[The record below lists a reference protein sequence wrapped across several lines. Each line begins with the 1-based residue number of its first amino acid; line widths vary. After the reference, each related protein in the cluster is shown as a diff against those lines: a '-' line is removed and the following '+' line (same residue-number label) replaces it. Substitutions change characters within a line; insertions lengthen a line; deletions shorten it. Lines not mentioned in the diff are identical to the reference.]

1 MTMFDHSAKAG
12 GGSAGIVEQTV
23 SPDEATE
30 VLRRCDFFAATS
42 DSAVGALA
50 ALAELVHLP
59 GGTRLFEK
67 GEAGTAIYFVLDGTV
82 RVHQGEVV
90 VGYLAAGE
98 VFGEVAGLSNEPR
111 SASVTAESDA
121 RLLKLEQDAVYSVLA
136 DHPGAARSLIQALC
150 VRERQIINEK
160 FDRIVRSRLLEHE
173 MEIGQKIQ
181 RHFLPEVLPEIAG
194 WSIEGLLRPARQVAG
209 DFYDFFTL
217 PGLQRVGVVIGDVCD
232 KGVGAALFMTLFRSL
247 LRSAAMRRCPAGGEE
262 RPPDPAEVL
271 RHALDSTNSYLVTT
285 HSNSSMFASVFF
297 GLLDPLTGEL
307 HYANAGHEAPVIVG
321 GDGIRCRLESTGPV
335 IGLFE
340 GAAHRVEVASLLPG
354 EMLFGY
360 TDGATDARNPLAE
373 QFSEERLLE
382 IACLNADVGAEALPP
397 VLAAIEAFVDG
408 ADQYDDITMICV
420 RRQRPAMQDQGERR
434 HE

>member
-1 MTMFDHSAKAG
+1 MFEYSAETGRVATG
-12 GGSAGIVEQTV
+12 AVERTL
-23 SPDEATE
+23 SPGEATA

-42 DSAVGALA
+42 DSAVSALA
-50 ALAELVHLP
+50 ALAELVHVP
-59 GGTRLFEK
+59 GGSRLFEK
-67 GEAGTAIYFVLDGTV
+67 GDVGTAIYFVLDGFI
-82 RVHQGEVV
+82 RVHHGDVV
-90 VGYLAAGE
+90 VGHLAAGE

-160 FDRIVRSRLLEHE
+160 LDRVVRARILEHE
-173 MEIGQKIQ
+173 LEIGQKIQ

-194 WSIEGLLRPARQVAG
+194 WSIGGLLKPARQVAG

-247 LRSAAMRRCPAGGEE
+247 LRSAAIRRCPAGGED

-271 RHALDSTNSYLVTT
+271 RHALDSTNSYIVTT
-285 HSNSSMFASVFF
+285 HSTSSMFASVFF
-297 GLLDPLTGEL
+297 GLLDPRTGEV

-321 GDGIRCRLESTGPV
+321 SDGIRCRLETTGPV

-340 GAAHRVEVASLLPG
+340 GAAHGVGVASLLPG

-382 IACLNADVGAEALPP
+382 SVCRGADVGAEVLPQ
-397 VLAAIEAFVDG
+397 VLGAIEAFVG
-408 ADQYDDITMICV
+408 SVDQYDDITMICA
-420 RRQRPAMQDQGERR
+420 RRQLIPGLS
-434 HE
+434 